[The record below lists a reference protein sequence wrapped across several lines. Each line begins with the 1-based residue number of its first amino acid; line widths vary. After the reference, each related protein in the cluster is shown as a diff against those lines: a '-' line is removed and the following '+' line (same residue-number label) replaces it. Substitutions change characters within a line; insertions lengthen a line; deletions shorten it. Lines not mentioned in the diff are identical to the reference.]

1 MRLLIFDLIAEQ
13 KIAEAI
19 SRGEL
24 ANLPGE
30 GKPLD
35 LDDDRLVPE
44 DLRMAYRILRNAGF
58 VPPEVEAVREIGELI
73 RFIDTLSEDDGDA
86 RNKALKRLQVLR
98 LRLEAHAPGHF
109 GIRADEI
116 YYQRVL
122 DRFR

>member
-1 MRLLIFDLIAEQ
+1 MLIFDLIAEQ

-19 SRGEL
+19 ARGEL

-30 GKPLD
+30 GKPLN

-58 VPPEVEAVREIGELI
+58 VPPEVEAVREVGELI
-73 RFIDTLSEDDGDA
+73 RFIDTLSEGGA
-86 RNKALKRLQVLR
+86 RSKALKRLQLLR
-98 LRLEAHAPGHF
+98 LRLETHAPGHY
-109 GIRADEI
+109 GIRAEEI

-122 DRFR
+122 DRFG